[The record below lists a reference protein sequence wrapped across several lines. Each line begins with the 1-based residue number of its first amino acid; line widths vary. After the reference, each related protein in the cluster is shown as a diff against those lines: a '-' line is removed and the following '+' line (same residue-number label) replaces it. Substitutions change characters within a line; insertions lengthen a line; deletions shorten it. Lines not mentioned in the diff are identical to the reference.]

1 MRIRIDGLERAVEHI
16 MELVRRLP
24 CTSVDLDDVELA
36 LHEAL
41 ANAVVHG
48 NRQDPRK
55 SVQICGGCERTG
67 DLLLAITDQGDGF
80 DHNLVPDPTA
90 GDNLLSKHG
99 RGILLVSRVINSL
112 EFRLNDRQLIMRKKA
127 IRSPESAY
135 QLSARMR
142 IFAGVI
148 TDFS

>member
-1 MRIRIDGLERAVEHI
+1 MDCVVEFRNEMRIRIDGLERAVEHI

-24 CTSVDLDDVELA
+24 CTPVDLDDVELA

-55 SVQICGGCERTG
+55 SVQVCGGCERSG

-80 DHNLVPDPTA
+80 DHNRVPDPTA

-99 RGILLVSRVINSL
+99 RGILLISRLMDSL
-112 EFRLNDRQLIMRKKA
+112 EFRLNGRQLIMRKRA
-127 IRSPESAY
+127 IRSY
-135 QLSARMR
+135 W
-142 IFAGVI
+142 
-148 TDFS
+148 T